1 MNLAIF
7 TGRLT
12 ADPELKTTAAG
23 GVSVCRFTLAVD
35 RAYAKD
41 GEKVTDF
48 INCVAWRYNAEF
60 LAKYFKKGQM
70 ALVRG
75 EMQNRSYEDKEGNTR
90 YITELIADRV
100 EFCGSKAGNE
110 ETKAAAES
118 MPTMEDMAGFMPMPA
133 DDDLPF

>member
-12 ADPELKTTAAG
+12 ADPELKTTANN
-23 GVSVCRFTLAVD
+23 VSVCSFTLAVD
-35 RAYAKD
+35 RAYTKD

-48 INCVAWRYNAEF
+48 INCVAWRFNAEF
-60 LAKYFKKGQM
+60 LAKYFTKGQM

-75 EMQNRSYEDKEGNTR
+75 EMQTRSYEDKEGNTR
-90 YITELIADRV
+90 YVTELVADRV
-100 EFCGSKAGNE
+100 EFCGSKAATE
-110 ETKAAAES
+110 ENKAAAE
-118 MPTMEDMAGFMPMPA
+118 TNATLEDMAGYIPTPA